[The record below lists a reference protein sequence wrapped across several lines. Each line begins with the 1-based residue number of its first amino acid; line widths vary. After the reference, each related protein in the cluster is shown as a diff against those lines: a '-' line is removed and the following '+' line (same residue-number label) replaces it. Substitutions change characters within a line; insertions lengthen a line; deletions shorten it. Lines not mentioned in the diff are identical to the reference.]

1 MGPVGERPG
10 RAKKGVPEGVFFDP
24 FFDPQKLTFL
34 AKISSKRVIG
44 IWGVIGIGPGFFFL
58 IFKFS
63 WGPPKTSKNG
73 VTK

>member
-1 MGPVGERPG
+1 MGPRGKRPG

-34 AKISSKRVIG
+34 VKISSKRVIG
-44 IWGVIGIGPGFFFL
+44 IWGVIGIGPGFFFDKNKKL
-58 IFKFS
+58 F
-63 WGPPKTSKNG
+63 WGGRFFKNG